1 MNISASIHSRYL
13 SYINLSRVYKLSD
26 LHFIMWPMCITDCH
40 AGHLLFVDINV
51 STITISRCT
60 TANCLIGLSNET
72 FARLALHGLFFFF
85 FTESKLVYE
94 NNNQEDRRCLL
105 GQILFSYGAKNLFS
119 KLCSLAISNHASLP
133 LLDRIDLFN
142 IGEKKLLCCKQLK
155 TVKI

>member
-72 FARLALHGLFFFF
+72 FARLALHGLFFF
-85 FTESKLVYE
+85 TESKLLWKSLDSITE
-94 NNNQEDRRCLL
+94 KTEDA
-105 GQILFSYGAKNLFS
+105 FSGKFYSVMENLFS
-119 KLCSLAISNHASLP
+119 KLCSLAISNHASL
-133 LLDRIDLFN
+133 LLSDRIDLFN
-142 IGEKKLLCCKQLK
+142 IGGEKLLCCKQLK